1 MDDLNDLLARA
12 QGGDLDATGELV
24 RRFQDMAVGYAY
36 SLLDDFHLSEDAA
49 QAAFIEAWL
58 HLDRVYNGPAFP
70 AWLKRIVFKH
80 CDRIH
85 RRRKTDTL
93 RLEKMVGIEEDAPG
107 PLAVL
112 ESGEE
117 RRRVQRALV
126 SLPELERQV
135 LVLCY
140 MGGRPRQEVAQF
152 LDLPLQQVVYRLRS
166 GRRRFK
172 EILMDQSNQP
182 DRDNPSIDIGHRA
195 FADLE
200 LEATHPKLAQ
210 SIGEFADQIGLW
222 NGQNMLQHS
231 LDVARL
237 SDLLAQ
243 VLGLDSRLARRAG
256 LLHDMGKVLELEG
269 THDEHGAQLAV
280 ELGENP
286 EVVEVIATHHRRGE
300 RFAPVSYLVDV
311 SPLCFAVRLADH
323 LAASRFPSGAEE
335 ADLANTASKLR
346 QFPSTTD
353 GVEVIYSIPTGVPE
367 DPQLH
372 VLAYGSLPSP
382 KKREAAPIIA
392 EETKCA
398 LDFKGRM
405 FLTISAK

>member
-12 QGGDLDATGELV
+12 QEGDLDATGEIV
-24 RRFQDMAVGYAY
+24 RRFQDMALGYAY
-36 SLLDDFHLSEDAA
+36 SLLDDFQLSEDAA
-49 QAAFIEAWL
+49 QAAFMEAWL

-70 AWLKRIVFKH
+70 AWLKRIIFKN
-80 CDRIH
+80 CDRI
-85 RRRKTDTL
+85 RRKRKTDPL
-93 RLEKMVGIEEDAPG
+93 PLEKVAGIAADASG
-107 PLAVL
+107 PLAIL
-112 ESGEE
+112 EREE
-117 RRRVQRALV
+117 KRRQVQRVLV

-140 MGGRPRQEVAQF
+140 MGGRSRQEVAQF
-152 LDLPLQQVVYRLRS
+152 LDLPLQRVAYRLRS

-172 EILMDQSNQP
+172 EILMDQSSRP
-182 DRDNPSIDIGHRA
+182 DRDNSSIDIGHRA
-195 FADLE
+195 FADLD
-200 LEATHPKLAQ
+200 LEATHPQLAQ
-210 SIGEFADQIGLW
+210 SIGELADQIGLW

-237 SDLLAQ
+237 SGLFAQ
-243 VLGLDSRLARRAG
+243 ILELDSRLARRAG
-256 LLHDMGKVLELEG
+256 LLHDMGKVMELEG

-286 EVVEVIATHHRRGE
+286 EVIEVIATHHRRGE
-300 RFAPVSYLVDV
+300 RFAPVSYLIDI
-311 SPLCFAVRLADH
+311 SPLCFTGRLADH

-335 ADLANTASKLR
+335 ADLANIASELR

-353 GVEVIYSIPTGVPE
+353 GIEVIHSIPTGVPE

-372 VLAYGSLPSP
+372 VWACGPLPP
-382 KKREAAPIIA
+382 ETKCEAAPIIA
-392 EETKCA
+392 EETRRV

-405 FLTISAK
+405 ILTISAI